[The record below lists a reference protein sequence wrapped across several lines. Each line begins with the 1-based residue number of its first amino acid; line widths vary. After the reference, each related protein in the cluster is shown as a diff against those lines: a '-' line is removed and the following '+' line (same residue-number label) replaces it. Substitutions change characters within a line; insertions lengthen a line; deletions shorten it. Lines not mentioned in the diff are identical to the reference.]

1 MSTSGRIMKGE
12 CGELGTLKPWGSQ
25 LVTQQFFLT
34 GSCVEPVQCYSRAPQ
49 SIIYHSKDCRPPSP
63 RCEACSLKWPPPS
76 QEDLCEQQ
84 LALLS
89 ATKSQGSDNS
99 AILHR
104 GHLCGWRGCSSQ
116 LMTQVLLRVQGQL
129 WSCSSFKGP
138 GTRQQCRAINTPLPA
153 ILSISALK
161 PH

>member
-1 MSTSGRIMKGE
+1 MWRVGDNKAMGFPAGNSAGLPRWVLRGACAVLQQGPPEHHLSKPRLQTSFSPLR
-12 CGELGTLKPWGSQ
+12 GS
-25 LVTQQFFLT
+25 LPAV
-34 GSCVEPVQCYSRAPQ
+34 A
-49 SIIYHSKDCRPPSP
+49 
-63 RCEACSLKWPPPS
+63 PPS

-104 GHLCGWRGCSSQ
+104 GHLCGWRDCSSQ

-129 WSCSSFKGP
+129 WSLTAPSRDQELGSNAELSTHLF
-138 GTRQQCRAINTPLPA
+138 LPFF
-153 ILSISALK
+153 LAL
-161 PH
+161 P